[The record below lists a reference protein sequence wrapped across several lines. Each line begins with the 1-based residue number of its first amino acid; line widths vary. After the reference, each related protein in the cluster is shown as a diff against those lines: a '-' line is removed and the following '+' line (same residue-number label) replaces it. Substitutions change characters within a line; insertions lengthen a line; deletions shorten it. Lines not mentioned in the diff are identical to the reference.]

1 MDNNNAITHRIA
13 TYRPR
18 LLSAD
23 AWTHAAAPVRA
34 ALTAAAPKN
43 PEDAKVL
50 GSSLCAFLASPCG
63 WHPGEV
69 PDLRALLSDAAIER
83 FAAGFTGPQGTRQNH
98 IRRLLTLQRAVAE
111 VPREPAI
118 HRALRRRAAPAPA
131 ALRTVCSRSSLPT
144 VAALAERLS
153 GHRLSY
159 FRLEGLIA
167 TARPSIVTGIPAG
180 TVPVDRDVLGAY
192 LDADD
197 VQLMTEVVRATTPTN
212 TKKTSQRQ
220 QLAQARA
227 DRAAYRR
234 ATQGPRAAAHP
245 DMAPL
250 EPAVRSAIET
260 YRPQTLDDRARAAL
274 RPLTVQMVAGF
285 EPPSVVS
292 ARNAATIVVAFLQW
306 VWSLPNR
313 PEPAAAPTALEL
325 LSGPFVE
332 MYASRVRTGEARR
345 GSAASTTADVI
356 AIDASSLPSW
366 SRGARQVRATKGE
379 DYRLDDSTFV
389 LNPTQAWDPDA
400 RWGYQTA
407 THNKYDAKR
416 FFGYQML
423 TVSTSFAKG
432 SPEQPLK
439 LITAM
444 KLVPGNAS
452 VAGPALRM
460 IDSLMARQP
469 VSEVIVDRGFS
480 MATHDHWAD
489 PVLQRGLDQVFDLA
503 EVQRGPVLDHQ
514 TGVMMIDG
522 WPCAPWTPRHL
533 HKIARPPRFA
543 LKKPGPNAN
552 PKHTAEYETNLAALR
567 VFQAAQAELE
577 QYALVPNGRRKT
589 NGTRHFFAPTHG
601 RDTATAASA
610 RRRSSS
616 RRRSRFRGQS
626 CSICGSA
633 CAGAHRHGPPS
644 GTVATAS
651 RAATATSRPSTAK
664 ASSAAPSASSAS
676 LPPGSWPPSRSS
688 TTACACC
695 ASGHAPPATRVTTSS

>member
-34 ALTAAAPKN
+34 ALTAASPKN

-98 IRRLLTLQRAVAE
+98 VRRLLALQRALAE
-111 VPREPAI
+111 VPRDAAV
-118 HRALRRRAAPAPA
+118 HRVPRRRAAPAPA
-131 ALRTVCSRSSLPT
+131 ALRAVCSRSSLPT

-153 GHRLSY
+153 GHPLSY

-167 TARPSIVTGIPAG
+167 TARPSNVTGIPAG

-192 LDADD
+192 LDADA
-197 VQLMTEVVRATTPTN
+197 VQLMTEVVRATTPAN
-212 TKKTSQRQ
+212 TRKTSQRQ

-245 DMAPL
+245 DMATL

-260 YRPQTLDDRARAAL
+260 YRPQTLDDRAWAAL

-345 GSAASTTADVI
+345 GSAASTSTARTVLRRCVRSLDADQVTV
-356 AIDASSLPSW
+356 ALAHASIDAP
-366 SRGARQVRATKGE
+366 
-379 DYRLDDSTFV
+379 Y
-389 LNPTQAWDPDA
+389 
-400 RWGYQTA
+400 
-407 THNKYDAKR
+407 
-416 FFGYQML
+416 
-423 TVSTSFAKG
+423 
-432 SPEQPLK
+432 SPEECLEFASLAMTQPTPAK
-439 LITAM
+439 ERNACYLIG
-444 KLVPGNAS
+444 LGLG
-452 VAGPALRM
+452 AGLSSRDLRHVRRDH
-460 IDSLMARQP
+460 IA
-469 VSEVIVDRGFS
+469 EVI
-480 MATHDHWAD
+480 D
-489 PVLQRGLDQVFDLA
+489 PVLGRYLTVTVVSETAARTVPIRRVYEPLVRRALELSSTESPDALVLGRKESRRDVTVPARRGIVTARHDHTVSVEPHRLRTTWLFAAMNVSVPLGDLLAMAGLRSARSLTDLLPLCPPPDPA
-503 EVQRGPVLDHQ
+503 EVARTLAGLTD
-514 TGVMMIDG
+514 
-522 WPCAPWTPRHL
+522 APL
-533 HKIARPPRFA
+533 HTHESRTDAR
-543 LKKPGPNAN
+543 
-552 PKHTAEYETNLAALR
+552 
-567 VFQAAQAELE
+567 
-577 QYALVPNGRRKT
+577 
-589 NGTRHFFAPTHG
+589 
-601 RDTATAASA
+601 
-610 RRRSSS
+610 
-616 RRRSRFRGQS
+616 
-626 CSICGSA
+626 
-633 CAGAHRHGPPS
+633 
-644 GTVATAS
+644 
-651 RAATATSRPSTAK
+651 
-664 ASSAAPSASSAS
+664 
-676 LPPGSWPPSRSS
+676 
-688 TTACACC
+688 
-695 ASGHAPPATRVTTSS
+695 